1 MCDSTEMATL
11 SKDGEE
17 GPNHGYPRKGHS
29 GQREGKCKDPGVEC
43 AREFQKEPGS
53 RCGWSKVTKGSGR
66 GWVGEI
72 WYPLFRFSVNHI
84 LL

>member
-29 GQREGKCKDPGVEC
+29 GQREGKCKDT
-43 AREFQKEPGS
+43 KEGS
-53 RCGWSKVTKGSGR
+53 SKLSEMVQ
-66 GWVGEI
+66 
-72 WYPLFRFSVNHI
+72 
-84 LL
+84 